1 MLCLNML
8 VPRLIKRQF
17 IVSFALFIATTALLY
32 SKFGYYNFAA
42 YKPRPA
48 FWDLNN
54 HTYWWNCYKT
64 VGLDVFLST
73 SSLLDACRNFN
84 YGYFS
89 MFSMGLTTSI
99 YGNVMF
105 WGLLQVL
112 VFLFLVVKVYF
123 HKLFT
128 SREYVYLLALFSP
141 GVFLLYLSGNMD
153 IQIICLLLLAN
164 KLIFS
169 GKEKFGLTLIF
180 ITALLKFYTAPVL
193 LVAFFIVKVKSSRT
207 YCIMLIFSAAT
218 LILFQL
224 IKTPL
229 APFPDS
235 AQNKFGSGI
244 FDNYARKAGLPLN
257 KFQGEL
263 LGLIFLCAVILL
275 IIVCYK
281 KLTPLNKNNQIKLSK
296 SKQMLSFNFLMMAA
310 TSLAC
315 YLGGLNVDYR
325 LTFIALTGIAL
336 LQIPQTKVKIISAI
350 FPYVWIFSLWIA
362 YPFANL
368 QKYIGLD
375 LQPLG
380 DIFLVGTMAYII
392 FQSFFVFKYLV
403 KKDSTAIK
411 SYKFRF

>member
-1 MLCLNML
+1 MN
-8 VPRLIKRQF
+8 VPGLIKKQF
-17 IVSFALFIATTALLY
+17 IVSSALFIASISLLY
-32 SKFGYYNFAA
+32 STFGYYSFAA
-42 YKPRPA
+42 YKPRPE

-54 HTYWWNCYKT
+54 HTYLWNCYKT
-64 VGLDVFLST
+64 EGLDVFLST
-73 SSLLDACRNFN
+73 TSLLDACRNFN

-89 MFSMGLTTSI
+89 MVSMGLTTSI
-99 YGNVMF
+99 YGNVQF
-105 WGLLQVL
+105 WGLLQIL
-112 VFLFLVVKVYF
+112 VFVFLVVKVYF
-123 HKLFT
+123 HNFFSGK
-128 SREYVYLLALFSP
+128 EYIYLIALFSP

-164 KLIFS
+164 ELIML

-180 ITALLKFYTAPVL
+180 LTALLKFYTAPVL
-193 LVAFFIVKVKSSRT
+193 LVAFFTLKVKSSRT
-207 YCIMLIFSAAT
+207 YCSMLIFFTAT

-229 APFPDS
+229 TPFPDS

-244 FDNYARKAGLPLN
+244 FDNYARKAGLALN

-263 LGLIFLCAVILL
+263 LGLIFLFSVLLL
-275 IIVCYK
+275 IIICYRY
-281 KLTPLNKNNQIKLSK
+281 LTPLNNTNQIKLSR

-336 LQIPQTKVKIISAI
+336 LQIPQTKVKFISAI
-350 FPYVWIFSLWIA
+350 FPYVWLLSLWIA

-368 QKYIGLD
+368 KEYIGLD

-380 DIFLVGTMAYII
+380 DIFMVGTMAYFI

-403 KKDSTAIK
+403 KN
-411 SYKFRF
+411 